1 MRGQAHGIVWR
12 KKPRVNIVNEADLA
26 KAAKSLSEYFEQE
39 KRASMGTLA
48 GTLAGTLTEID
59 ESVTEERGGELV
71 GIAEEGVEL
80 ARGIEPP
87 TCGLQTVLFPT
98 TDNLTPHETTQH
110 DAADMALDGPELSCP
125 GSSVVADPDKS

>member
-48 GTLAGTLTEID
+48 GTLTEID

-87 TCGLQTVLFPT
+87 TCGLQRP
-98 TDNLTPHETTQH
+98 D
-110 DAADMALDGPELSCP
+110 P
-125 GSSVVADPDKS
+125 GNGSNAGSPPQSSEPDDPSKG